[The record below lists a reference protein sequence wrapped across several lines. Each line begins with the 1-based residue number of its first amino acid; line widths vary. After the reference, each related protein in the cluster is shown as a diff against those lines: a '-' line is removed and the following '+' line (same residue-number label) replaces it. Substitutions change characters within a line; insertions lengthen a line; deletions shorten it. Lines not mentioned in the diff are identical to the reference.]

1 MSFLPAI
8 VLAALAFAAAAFVL
22 RMPRSAWA
30 LFGAALLFGLAGYA
44 LQGSPGE
51 AGAPRT
57 AIEDADN
64 SGEALVD
71 ARRELFGTGRPPSHF
86 VTVADGFARRGQY
99 ADAAGILTGATREN
113 PGDVEAWIA
122 LGNALVEHADGMLT
136 QPALLAYRRAAE
148 IDPRAL
154 GPGYFL
160 GLALIRQGRL
170 IEARDTWA
178 STLESGAGDAAGRA
192 ALQERLARLD
202 GLLSQAADGQLT
214 VPD

>member
-1 MSFLPAI
+1 VSFLPAI
-8 VLAALAFAAAAFVL
+8 LLAALAFAAAAFVL

-44 LQGSPGE
+44 LQGSPGL

-71 ARRELFGTGRPPSHF
+71 ARRELFGTRPPSHF

-113 PGDVEAWIA
+113 PDDVEAWIA
-122 LGNALVEHADGMLT
+122 LGNALVEHAEGQLT
-136 QPALLAYRRAAE
+136 PAALYAYGRAESLQPEHPAA
-148 IDPRAL
+148 PF
-154 GPGYFL
+154 FL
-160 GLALIRQGRL
+160 GVALIRGGRMA
-170 IEARDTWA
+170 EARQLWA
-178 STLESGAGDAAGRA
+178 DLLAHAPTDAEWRP
-192 ALQERLARLD
+192 ALQERLERLD
-202 GLLSQAADGQLT
+202 VLIEQVGGQ
-214 VPD
+214 